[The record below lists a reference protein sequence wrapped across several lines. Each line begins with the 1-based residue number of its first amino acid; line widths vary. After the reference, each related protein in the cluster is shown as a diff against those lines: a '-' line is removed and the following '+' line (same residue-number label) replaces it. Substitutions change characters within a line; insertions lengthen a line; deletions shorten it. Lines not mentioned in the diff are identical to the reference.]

1 MPRRNRNSKVVRLKS
16 RHSKFADPDAPMVPA
31 YTWGPIEKVVIP
43 DGKCTLHRR
52 QKDRYDTEAKALAA
66 MQRINHQ
73 RQNHPESR
81 KIKRVYLCPEETC
94 GGWHLTSR
102 TEFDEEQARMIH
114 NRKNHIDEEQAS

>member
-1 MPRRNRNSKVVRLKS
+1 MPRRNKNSKVVRLKS
-16 RHSKFADPDAPMVPA
+16 RFSKFADPDLPLVPK
-31 YTWGPIEKVVIP
+31 YVLGNVEKVIIP

-52 QKDRYDTEAKALAA
+52 QKDRYDTEEKALAA
-66 MQRINHQ
+66 MRSINRQRA
-73 RQNHPESR
+73 NHPESR

-114 NRKNHIDEEQAS
+114 NRKNHINEEQAS